1 MQPQFTT
8 GQIRPIDCV
17 KEGFRLIK
25 QDYWLLFAITII
37 GMFIAGFSFYILI
50 GAMFCGMMTAYF
62 RVFDGGRANLD
73 DLWKGFG
80 YIGKSAVAVILIFV
94 PGLIYFV
101 ALMLTIYLPIVAV
114 ALSGGKISP
123 DELLPVLLGALIVDV
138 IIALVMVAVHSLMLF
153 VFPLIVEHGLSSWD
167 AVKLSARATFKNMS
181 GVAGL
186 IAVNIGL
193 GLAGYLAFCVGLYLA
208 VPIIMATNLV
218 AYRQVFPKNVPVL
231 S

>member
-1 MQPQFTT
+1 MQPQFTV

-17 KEGFRLIK
+17 KEGFDLIK

-37 GMFIAGFSFYILI
+37 GIFIAGFSFYILI
-50 GAMFCGMMTAYF
+50 GAMVCGIMTAYF
-62 RVFDGGRANLD
+62 RVFDGGRANFD

-80 YIGKSAVAVILIFV
+80 YIGKSAVAVILILV
-94 PGLIYFV
+94 PGLIYGV
-101 ALMLTIYLPIVAV
+101 VLLLTIYLPLVAM
-114 ALSGGKISP
+114 AISGGKISP

-138 IIALVMVAVHSLMLF
+138 IVAFLMVTFHSLMMF

-167 AVKLSARATFKNMS
+167 AVKLSARATFKNLS

-186 IAVNIGL
+186 IAVNIGI
-193 GLAGYLAFCVGLYLA
+193 GLLGYLAFCVGIYLA
-208 VPIIMATNLV
+208 VPILMATNLV
-218 AYRQVFPKNVPVL
+218 AYRQVFPKNAPVL